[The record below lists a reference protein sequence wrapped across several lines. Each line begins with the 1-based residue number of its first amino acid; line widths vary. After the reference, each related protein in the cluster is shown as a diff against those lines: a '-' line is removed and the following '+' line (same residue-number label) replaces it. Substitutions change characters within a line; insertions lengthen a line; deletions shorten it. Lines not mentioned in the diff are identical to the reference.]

1 MIVKITKAFGIES
14 KPSQF
19 KNDDGTPKEWVSNNF
34 LADYNGTSIRVNT
47 NFKDDIVSLV
57 GRKVELINC
66 LQDKTLPSG
75 VVQYKMTYKDKA
87 TLKVLEDST
96 IPAPATTVINP
107 QPEPNKSNNL
117 LALVK
122 ELLELKA
129 RMKAIEDILESS
141 LRK

>member
-107 QPEPNKSNNL
+107 QPEK
-117 LALVK
+117 
-122 ELLELKA
+122 
-129 RMKAIEDILESS
+129 
-141 LRK
+141 